1 MVNKHLI
8 ISGMHCAACSARI
21 EKVVGEMVGVEEAS
35 VNLAINTLDLTWD
48 EEKVDLGEIDGR
60 LQGMGFGLEIPRE
73 DIELTLQLAIS
84 GMNCAACSTRIE
96 KVVGSLD
103 GVTRASVNLATARAE
118 IVYLKGKFTGRE
130 IRRAIDDLGFTA
142 RTITDSTDEQ
152 SRRDH
157 EVIADLHAMQR
168 RLVAALVLA
177 LPLFIIAMGEMVG
190 LTLPVIINPHDA
202 PFNFALSQ
210 FLLVVPIM
218 WLGRGFY
225 QVGFPALVRGVPNMD
240 SLIAVG
246 TGAAFIY
253 SNWNMVEIA
262 RGRDAMARAMDL
274 YFESAGILITLVSLG
289 KFLEARSRLRTSDA
303 IRQLMELA
311 PDHALLVTDK
321 GEEIIPADEIEPDDI
336 LLIRPGDRVPV
347 DGEIVSGNTHVD
359 ESMLTGESLPVARG
373 PGARLIG
380 GSLNKNGSV
389 RLRADRVGADT
400 MLARIVKMVQEAQG
414 TKAPIA
420 NLADGISLYF
430 VPVVMVV
437 AIISGLAWF
446 FVGGAPFTLALRFF
460 IAVLVIACP
469 CAMGLATPTSIMV
482 GTGRGAQLGVL
493 VKGGQALEMAEKID
507 VLIFDK
513 TGTLTK
519 GSPELTDI
527 VGLADDKADDELLAL
542 VASAERASEHPLAE
556 ALVRAAESRNL
567 VLTEPHDFTSIP
579 GRGVRARVAGE
590 QVWVGNR
597 TMAREQA
604 GSIPVYC
611 HEMANS
617 LAAQGKTVLYLVM
630 GEKLSGLFAIA
641 DQLKEEAPAVLSY
654 LSQKGIRQIMIT
666 GDNEDTARAIA
677 GQAGI
682 EEVMA
687 QVLPE
692 EKADRVADLQGQ
704 GLKVAM
710 VGDGVNDAPA
720 LARADVGLAMGNGI
734 DIAIESGDIVVM
746 HGHLHGIVTALA
758 LSCATMA
765 NIRQNLFWAF
775 AYNIVGIPVAAGVL
789 VIFGG
794 PALSP
799 MIAGAAMAMSS
810 VSVVTNALRLRYF
823 TPISL

>member
-1 MVNKHLI
+1 
-8 ISGMHCAACSARI
+8 
-21 EKVVGEMVGVEEAS
+21 
-35 VNLAINTLDLTWD
+35 
-48 EEKVDLGEIDGR
+48 
-60 LQGMGFGLEIPRE
+60 
-73 DIELTLQLAIS
+73 
-84 GMNCAACSTRIE
+84 
-96 KVVGSLD
+96 
-103 GVTRASVNLATARAE
+103 
-118 IVYLKGKFTGRE
+118 
-130 IRRAIDDLGFTA
+130 
-142 RTITDSTDEQ
+142 
-152 SRRDH
+152 
-157 EVIADLHAMQR
+157 
-168 RLVAALVLA
+168 
-177 LPLFIIAMGEMVG
+177 
-190 LTLPVIINPHDA
+190 
-202 PFNFALSQ
+202 
-210 FLLVVPIM
+210 
-218 WLGRGFY
+218 
-225 QVGFPALVRGVPNMD
+225 
-240 SLIAVG
+240 
-246 TGAAFIY
+246 
-253 SNWNMVEIA
+253 
-262 RGRDAMARAMDL
+262 
-274 YFESAGILITLVSLG
+274 
-289 KFLEARSRLRTSDA
+289 
-303 IRQLMELA
+303 
-311 PDHALLVTDK
+311 
-321 GEEIIPADEIEPDDI
+321 
-336 LLIRPGDRVPV
+336 
-347 DGEIVSGNTHVD
+347 
-359 ESMLTGESLPVARG
+359 
-373 PGARLIG
+373 
-380 GSLNKNGSV
+380 
-389 RLRADRVGADT
+389 
-400 MLARIVKMVQEAQG
+400 MVQEAQG

-604 GSIPVYC
+604 GSIPASC